1 MSRLELGC
9 RPWALFDPANA
20 DHRRYYRQ
28 FALTNSWGQCPVRF
42 MVLEDHG
49 DLISM
54 VQASLAKWYSWREFS
69 FQKQQEMVDN

>member
-1 MSRLELGC
+1 
-9 RPWALFDPANA
+9 
-20 DHRRYYRQ
+20 
-28 FALTNSWGQCPVRF
+28 

-54 VQASLAKWYSWREFS
+54 VQASLAKWYSWQEFS